1 MFGLVR
7 RGKRVIKDKSVY
19 MEVFGE
25 NRIAYR
31 VITGLLEDS
40 DSELQRTTY
49 GIEAEDYRSG
59 EKEIIVDFSG
69 NIEDAVDFTEMLISK
84 KAKPSQM
91 YNMALNY
98 LYVSIWNK
106 NLLNL

>member
-1 MFGLVR
+1 
-7 RGKRVIKDKSVY
+7 
-19 MEVFGE
+19 
-25 NRIAYR
+25 
-31 VITGLLEDS
+31 
-40 DSELQRTTY
+40 
-49 GIEAEDYRSG
+49 
-59 EKEIIVDFSG
+59 
-69 NIEDAVDFTEMLISK
+69 MLISK